1 MKKII
6 FLSLIFFLMTP
17 SFNNITGKNV
27 HAKVVYSE
35 KKNKSKKRYG
45 ENIKLNGEKIK
56 VYNLLVAP
64 QYYNMSV
71 YVDSKNKN
79 FKSMAV
85 NAVKSWNA
93 QSVIQNK
100 TNGNGGKK
108 ADLVITRHTNTYS
121 RSGKTVVATA
131 HRRYFKYY
139 EVGGLG
145 FYFPQLRIDTYK
157 SFEKL
162 STRQKKE
169 TLAHEVGHVYGY
181 NHVSV
186 KHNKRDIMIAS
197 GFVNKTVPDQDD
209 KKVVKFL
216 KKISY
221 NRYNDYR
228 KVFPKQNF
236 RGTFSFSQA
245 LNGSVSYFKNNN
257 DISEETITLCQK
269 KE

>member
-1 MKKII
+1 MKKVLL
-6 FLSLIFFLMTP
+6 FSLIIFLMTP
-17 SFNNITGKNV
+17 SFNDLVGKSV
-27 HAKVVYSE
+27 QAKVNYSE
-35 KKNKSKKRYG
+35 KKNKNKKRYG
-45 ENIKLNGEKIK
+45 ESIKLNGEKLK
-56 VYNLLVAP
+56 VYDMLVAP
-64 QYYNMSV
+64 KYYNMSV
-71 YVDSKNKN
+71 WVDSKNKS

-93 QSVIQNK
+93 KSVIQNK

-121 RSGKTVVATA
+121 RSGKNIVSTA

-162 STRQKKE
+162 TTRQKKE
-169 TLAHEVGHVYGY
+169 TLAHEMGHVYGY

-186 KHNKRDIMIAS
+186 QKNKRDIMIAS

-221 NRYNDYR
+221 NRYKDYP

-245 LNGSVSYFKNNN
+245 LNGSVSYFKNNS
-257 DISEETITLCQK
+257 DISEETITLCKK